1 MMRRSDLKKYS
12 EQQNIPF
19 AQVLGW
25 YVAGLVLYFTE
36 KTGFNQN
43 LLVKTP
49 VSLDPHQDV
58 HILEDGIKCYYL
70 EDKSIGKAA
79 GFIPGCAY
87 TRDFAAKLLLQIQ
100 KAAVKEDCPLVI
112 KIGTGNR
119 VEFSFD
125 GMYVPLE
132 VKIEPGTDFFK
143 EKKSDIEDEELDD
156 FSKEKATYEF
166 FDPEIQEIDV
176 RVYPKEY
183 QAADYICEIIE
194 KLELINDM
202 DIYLY
207 LYRLLGTTKFAARDI
222 YDAIEAEKKS
232 ELSWHSFEVFKSYVK
247 NSHMKKKW
255 KVLLRRH
262 RIKEPGWEETMEV
275 LISFIEPIW
284 AALTKD
290 ELFFGDWMPELR
302 RYLE

>member
-12 EQQNIPF
+12 KQQNIPF

-36 KTGFNQN
+36 KTDFNQN
-43 LLVKTP
+43 LLVKNP

-58 HILEDGIKCYYL
+58 HILEDGIRCCYI
-70 EDKSIGKAA
+70 EDESIGKAA

-87 TRDFAAKLLLQIQ
+87 TRDFTAKLLLQIQ

-132 VKIEPGTDFFK
+132 VKIEPVTDFFK
-143 EKKSDIEDEELDD
+143 DKKTDFEEEEPED
-156 FSKEKATYEF
+156 FSREKTTYDF

-183 QAADYICEIIE
+183 QAADYICEILE

-207 LYRLLGTTKFAARDI
+207 LYRLLGTTKFEDRDI
-222 YDAIEAEKKS
+222 YDETEAEKKS

-262 RIKEPGWEETMEV
+262 RIKAPGWEETMEV
-275 LISFIEPIW
+275 LIRFIEPIW
-284 AALTKD
+284 AALTKG
-290 ELFFGDWMPELR
+290 ELFFGDWMPELG